1 MQGCNY
7 MDNYIETLTREEKLI
22 VIIDQYITKA
32 YSPEDTMYTHKLYL
46 IFVGYHLKYFYPT
59 SQYCRSTNNLDNI
72 MQMFLAVLKN
82 LKGDFIKSLHH
93 KDILLFQFNAL
104 VNYIEENQG
113 RLDQIYMELKAQYE
127 FKEISSSVT
136 TSCRPIRT
144 RL

>member
-1 MQGCNY
+1 

-32 YSPEDTMYTHKLYL
+32 YSSEDTMYTHKLYL

-59 SQYCRSTNNLDNI
+59 SQYCRSTNNVDNI

-93 KDILLFQFNAL
+93 KDILLFQFNDL

-113 RLDQIYMELKAQYE
+113 RLEQIYMELKAQYE

-136 TSCRPIRT
+136 TSFRPIRT